1 MIFASPACQHSFV
14 GNTRGRYVPLLF
26 KACRGRCS
34 APDAGGD
41 PRPEPLGKLL
51 FEPSSRHSRTR
62 KKREKLGV
70 LELSD
75 TTTFPSM
82 PPFLQLG
89 KSSALLEP
97 SGQSLLPG
105 AWVGRDYEGNA
116 TPGVSRPG
124 SGTSR
129 TKHNSVLLRSSN
141 ADVSLVWHVTS
152 SSDDG
157 DDGGVTGPP
166 TRKARA
172 APSQD

>member
-51 FEPSSRHSRTR
+51 FERSSRHSRK
-62 KKREKLGV
+62 KKRG
-70 LELSD
+70 LSTD
-75 TTTFPSM
+75 ATC
-82 PPFLQLG
+82 LQLG
-89 KSSALLEP
+89 KSSCITVLEP
-97 SGQSLLPG
+97 SAQSLLPV
-105 AWVGRDYEGNA
+105 ARVEDEGNA

-172 APSQD
+172 AASQD